1 MANEILEALVVDVEK
16 IAEVA
21 KAIAVGELIM
31 SRFCGQD
38 QLARPHVE
46 LFDYPGIKLNI
57 QSSMISLAEVAVGTE
72 LALMRTAGDAIE
84 FVVIGKV
91 HRPQT
96 LVLDR
101 VISATNLQG
110 GHGDQEVFGQN
121 PSPNQQN
128 LIPLSLDGETRLIEA
143 KEELVLRCG
152 EASITL
158 SKNGKIAIR
167 GKYILNRAT
176 GVNRILGGSVQ
187 VN

>member
-1 MANEILEALVVDVEK
+1 MAIKTLDALVVDVEQQ
-16 IAEVA
+16 AEVA
-21 KAIAVGELIM
+21 KAISVGELILGK
-31 SRFCGQD
+31 FCGHD
-38 QLARPHVE
+38 PLARAQVE
-46 LFDYPGIKLNI
+46 LLDYPGVRLSV
-57 QSSMISLAEVAVGTE
+57 QSSMIALAEVTAGAE
-72 LALMRTAGDAIE
+72 LALMRIAGGSAE
-84 FVVIGKV
+84 FAVIGKM
-91 HRPQT
+91 HRPQA

-101 VISATNLQG
+101 VISATEQQ
-110 GHGDQEVFGQN
+110 HEQGDQQVFADELAAR
-121 PSPNQQN
+121 QN
-128 LIPLSLDGETRLIEA
+128 LLPLSLDGETCLIEA

>member
-1 MANEILEALVVDVEK
+1 MASEILEALVVDVEQ
-16 IAEVA
+16 IAEVT
-21 KAIAVGELIM
+21 KTVAVGELIM
-31 SRFCGQD
+31 AKFCGHD
-38 QLARPHVE
+38 QLARPQVE
-46 LFDYPGIKLNI
+46 LFDYPGVKLNI
-57 QSSMISLAEVAVGTE
+57 QSSMIALAELAAGTE
-72 LALMRTAGDAIE
+72 LALMRIAGDAIE
-84 FVVIGKV
+84 FAVIGKV
-91 HRPQT
+91 HRPQA

-110 GHGDQEVFGQN
+110 EHSDQEVFSQSL
-121 PSPNQQN
+121 SPNQQN